1 MNFLKS
7 KIERIYFKLKL
18 NLELFEVVQTHESF
32 YQNSRR
38 RFLSRDLK
46 LDQFPHTTHADDVN
60 KF

>member
-7 KIERIYFKLKL
+7 KIERIYLILKL

-38 RFLSRDLK
+38 RFLWRDLK
-46 LDQFPHTTHADDVN
+46 LDQFPHATHADDVK

>member
-7 KIERIYFKLKL
+7 KIERRYFILKL

-38 RFLSRDLK
+38 LSRDLK

>member
-1 MNFLKS
+1 M
-7 KIERIYFKLKL
+7 ILKL

-38 RFLSRDLK
+38 RFLWRDLK
-46 LDQFPHTTHADDVN
+46 LDQFPHATHADDVK